1 MGKRIIAV
9 FLIIMIIIL
18 SACNSQPQ
26 KPVVTEPD
34 EDVEQTEEAEQTTQD
49 EEWDP
54 SNYLI
59 GFSQGWNGVEFCQ
72 KMRSGIENTC
82 KQYGLELVSTDAN
95 DSAEKQIADIE
106 DLITRGVDVLLVAT
120 YKPEAIGNAVQKALD
135 ADIPV
140 IVLSTAVIGVDTYL
154 LTSDAFAMGEM
165 AAEYMLEKMGGEGE
179 IIHITGKEGSTV
191 NHDRSQGFF
200 SVLEKYPNAKIVASK
215 TCNYDRTLSLTA
227 IEDLIKVHPNIKG
240 VYCNNDDMA
249 LGVLQGL
256 EEAGKVVKSDGTGD
270 VVVVSVGDG
279 INEEIYDR
287 VEDGRIYSQR
297 NPTFGKEGVELAVKI
312 LKGEDF
318 EPHEILSGEPLTL
331 ENIDWMR
338 AND

>member
-1 MGKRIIAV
+1 MKKRISMIMV
-9 FLIIMIIIL
+9 LLIVMITVL
-18 SACNSQPQ
+18 SACTEKTTQVEKPAEEV
-26 KPVVTEPD
+26 KPVEN
-34 EDVEQTEEAEQTTQD
+34 VEQPAENA
-49 EEWDP
+49 EWDP
-54 SNYLI
+54 SKYLI
-59 GFSQGWNGVEFCQ
+59 GFSQGWNGVEFTQ
-72 KMRSGIENTC
+72 KMRAGIEKTC
-82 KQYGLELVSTDAN
+82 AENGLELVSTDAN

-140 IVLSTAVIGVDTYL
+140 VVLSTAVVGVDTYL
-154 LTSDAFAMGEM
+154 LTSDAFAMGAM
-165 AAEYMLEKMGGEGE
+165 AGEYMLEKMGGEGE

-191 NHDRSQGFF
+191 NRLRSEGFL
-200 SVLEKYPNAKIVASK
+200 SVLEKYPNAKIVASQ

-256 EEAGKVVKSDGTGD
+256 EEAGRVVKSDGTGD

-279 INEEIYDR
+279 INKEIYDR
-287 VEDGRIYSQR
+287 TEDGKVYSQR
-297 NPTFGKEGVELAVKI
+297 NPTFGKEGVEFAIKL
-312 LKGEDF
+312 LKGE
-318 EPHEILSGEPLTL
+318 EVERHTILSGEAITL
-331 ENIDWMR
+331 ENLDWMR